1 MNKKELINKIVKFYE
16 IDPNQ
21 LIKLNK
27 DSLFLMYRVMN
38 CYKYKEVIN
47 STGFELLNTSK

>member
-1 MNKKELINKIVKFYE
+1 MNKKQLINKIVKFYE

-27 DSLFLMYRVMN
+27 NSLFLMYRVMN

-47 STGFELLNTSK
+47 ATGFEILNTNK